1 MRASK
6 SNERY
11 TKIIKSE
18 NPNILDDAADVDSS
32 MSNHENANLSCSSK
46 KQGFTIDDSN
56 SKSIPHQ
63 NENSPPKRFDIQNT
77 KNNLI

>member
-46 KQGFTIDDSN
+46 KQGFAIDDSN
-56 SKSIPHQ
+56 SKSITHQ
-63 NENSPPKRFDIQNT
+63 NENSPLRG
-77 KNNLI
+77 LISKTQRTI